1 MTEEEG
7 AEQSPDAN
15 SDKKAFGKDVGKL
28 VSGTVVAQVVGICL
42 IPIITRI
49 FSPDIYGLAAIF
61 ISIVSILT
69 VVSCL
74 RYELAILLP
83 KDDKDAGSV
92 FCACLAVLFCFSIV
106 LIPVFFFFGDSILSL
121 FKGSDLSPYVM
132 LIPLLVFIDGL
143 YLALRYWNTR
153 KKRFGTQA
161 ATQVVQSLSGNG
173 LKLGFGLGGMVSA
186 GSLIVAQ
193 IIGQTLGTLV
203 LFFQM
208 IRYDSAKIRAG
219 CSIAT
224 IKAQMVR
231 YKKFPLIDSGSNLMN
246 VVSWQLPVLMLSGF
260 FSTGVAGLY
269 SLGFQMIQL
278 PMSFIGQSI
287 RQVFLQRSAV
297 AKHEGKLPE
306 VVEDTCSV
314 LIMISIMP
322 FLLLTIVGGDLFAL
336 AFGSEW
342 YEAGVFAQILGMWAM
357 IWFVAS
363 IMSELIWV
371 LELQEFGLWYNTLN
385 LVTRFLSLLIGG
397 FCGSVYIALFLFM
410 VSGVIVYG
418 YAGYTAVSRSKASFK
433 HIWRRIRKQFY
444 IALVMSGVVLLVQ
457 YFVYS
462 SWIVCVTA
470 ILFGL
475 IYIIHLV
482 KTSTLIRAYMV

>member
-1 MTEEEG
+1 
-7 AEQSPDAN
+7 
-15 SDKKAFGKDVGKL
+15 
-28 VSGTVVAQVVGICL
+28 
-42 IPIITRI
+42 
-49 FSPDIYGLAAIF
+49 
-61 ISIVSILT
+61 
-69 VVSCL
+69 
-74 RYELAILLP
+74 
-83 KDDKDAGSV
+83 
-92 FCACLAVLFCFSIV
+92 
-106 LIPVFFFFGDSILSL
+106 
-121 FKGSDLSPYVM
+121 
-132 LIPLLVFIDGL
+132 
-143 YLALRYWNTR
+143 
-153 KKRFGTQA
+153 
-161 ATQVVQSLSGNG
+161 
-173 LKLGFGLGGMVSA
+173 
-186 GSLIVAQ
+186 
-193 IIGQTLGTLV
+193 
-203 LFFQM
+203 
-208 IRYDSAKIRAG
+208 
-219 CSIAT
+219 
-224 IKAQMVR
+224 
-231 YKKFPLIDSGSNLMN
+231 MN
-246 VVSWQLPVLMLSGF
+246 VVSWHLPVLMLSGF